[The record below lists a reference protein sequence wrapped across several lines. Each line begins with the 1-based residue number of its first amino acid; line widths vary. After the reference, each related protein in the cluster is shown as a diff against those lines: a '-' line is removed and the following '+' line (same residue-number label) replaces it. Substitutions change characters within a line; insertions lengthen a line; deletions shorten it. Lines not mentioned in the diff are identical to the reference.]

1 MMIFFRLLL
10 AICAI
15 AMIVFGAIM
24 SLSPIPFGFVIVIF
38 GFLLLAGAAPGFVRW
53 MRKRSR
59 RFDKVMHGIER
70 ILPKV
75 LAKHLHDTDYDHG
88 DEEDDDEEDDD
99 EEDDDDGEEE
109 KSKKENAKRRR
120 A

>member
-88 DEEDDDEEDDD
+88 DEEDDDDA
-99 EEDDDDGEEE
+99 EEE